1 MYKLFTIKRYVEQII
16 MFPFILIGKLIALL
30 YPLNSEYDI
39 FFFFPGFSIGGAER
53 VNAEII
59 KVFSDKKV
67 IIFFTKNSPNQ
78 GMKHF
83 FETENVTI
91 REINHWTDNKWIYW
105 GNLVYRGICSAYIN
119 SQKKKTTVFVG
130 QCNFGYK
137 LTPHVNR
144 NIIINEL
151 IHMFD
156 PKFTWVWAPFIQFI
170 NIRVIVGEVF
180 RSKFEKC
187 YRDSGIPEKYLERL
201 KVIFYRLEYLPEKYF
216 ERKFELPLKIYYA
229 GRGGPQ
235 KRLWIII
242 DVIRKCRSKNLPVQ
256 FKLAGP
262 FKSELPNDLIL
273 DGTYVGEIKG
283 GNDMYDFHKSNDILL
298 MTSAWEGF
306 PLVIMEAMAFGT
318 IPLVS
323 EIDAIPEHIQH
334 GVNGYLIRE
343 TINETEMIHEIC
355 ETIVSLIGNCDTLKS
370 NSKNAFKYALENF
383 GEENFR
389 TKYREIMHF

>member
-1 MYKLFTIKRYVEQII
+1 
-16 MFPFILIGKLIALL
+16 
-30 YPLNSEYDI
+30 
-39 FFFFPGFSIGGAER
+39 
-53 VNAEII
+53 
-59 KVFSDKKV
+59 
-67 IIFFTKNSPNQ
+67 
-78 GMKHF
+78 MKHF